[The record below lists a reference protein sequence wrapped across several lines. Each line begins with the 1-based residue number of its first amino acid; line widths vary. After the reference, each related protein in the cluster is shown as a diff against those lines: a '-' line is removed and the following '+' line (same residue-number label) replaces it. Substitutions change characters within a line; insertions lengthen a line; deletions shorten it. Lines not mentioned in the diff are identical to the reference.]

1 LKFRVKNQFYFKGK
15 LVNPGDIVEVKS
27 EQILDLKSKNV
38 LDEPIVEIKRTA
50 TRKPKETRGK

>member
-15 LVNPGDIVEVKS
+15 LVNPGDVIEIKSGEV
-27 EQILDLKSKNV
+27 QDLKSKNV
-38 LDEPIVEIKRTA
+38 LDEPVVKTKRTA